1 MWLAK
6 FITTKN
12 TYWADLTRLPSY
24 FRRKISYYF
33 RVKAIFL
40 IWFPSKKISIRIS
53 QDITHIFSSLSVY
66 YIGACFWNW
75 KYWKFFFYL
84 KFYHVMCIVAMFMC
98 TISVLEWGF
107 WIYCKLILMKKK
119 IRNCEVYNSLTQF
132 FDKQSSMSIFPSNFL
147 EWHQQ
152 LVDS

>member
-1 MWLAK
+1 MTGEIYHYKKYIFSWFDSPAYLFSK
-6 FITTKN
+6 ENQLF
-12 TYWADLTRLPSY
+12 
-24 FRRKISYYF
+24 F

-84 KFYHVMCIVAMFMC
+84 KFYHVMCIALLQCLC
-98 TISVLEWGF
+98 TISVLEWV
-107 WIYCKLILMKKK
+107 LDILQTYFDEKK
-119 IRNCEVYNSLTQF
+119 IRNCAVYNSLTQF
-132 FDKQSSMSIFPSNFL
+132 FDKQSCMSIFPSNFL
-147 EWHQQ
+147 EWHQKS
-152 LVDS
+152 VES

>member
-1 MWLAK
+1 MCLAK

-24 FRRKISYYF
+24 FRRKISYYY

-84 KFYHVMCIVAMFMC
+84 KFYHVMCIAMLQC
-98 TISVLEWGF
+98 LCVSVLEWV
-107 WIYCKLILMKKK
+107 LDILQT
-119 IRNCEVYNSLTQF
+119 Y
-132 FDKQSSMSIFPSNFL
+132 FDKENSEIVKFITLWPNFL
-147 EWHQQ
+147 ISKVVCPFFH
-152 LVDS
+152 LIF